1 MYKLIFCFFMI
12 GGSMAA
18 AADFSALVSPDAK
31 VEKLAGDMKFIEG
44 PVWMPAGFLLFSD
57 IPADQMMKWSP
68 SEGLSVFR
76 RPSHNSNGNTLDRQG
91 RLVTCECGSRG
102 VTRTE
107 KDGSV
112 TVLVDRYEGKRFNS
126 PNDVVVKSDGS
137 VWFSDPNYNIPKGEK
152 QEQEHLLVYRLDPQT
167 KKIEPVAG
175 WDFDKPNG
183 LCFSLDEKK
192 LYIADSGKP
201 HHIRVFD
208 VHEDGTLSGGEV
220 FCVIEKGVPDGFRC
234 DELGNIWSSGGDGV
248 YVFSPAGELLGKIPV
263 PQTPANLCFGG
274 SDGKM
279 LYVTARTSL
288 YGIHVNVRAGQTKP
302 GH

>member
-1 MYKLIFCFFMI
+1 MYKLLFCFFVI
-12 GGSMAA
+12 GGSMSL
-18 AADFSALVSPDAK
+18 AADFSRLVSPDAK
-31 VEKLAGDMKFIEG
+31 VEKLAGDMKFLEG
-44 PVWMPAGFLLFSD
+44 PVWMPAGFLVFSD

-68 SEGLSVFR
+68 SDGLSVFR
-76 RPSHNSNGNTLDRQG
+76 KPSHNSNGNTLDRQG
-91 RLVTCECGSRG
+91 RLVTCETGSRQ

-107 KDGSV
+107 GDGSV
-112 TVLVDRYEGKRFNS
+112 SVLVDRYQGKRFNS

-152 QEQEHLLVYRLDPQT
+152 QEQEHLLVYRLDPAT

-208 VHEDGTLSGGEV
+208 VKSDDTLNDGGV
-220 FCVIEKGVPDGFRC
+220 FCAVDRGVPDGFRC
-234 DELGNIWSSGGDGV
+234 DELGNIWSSAGDGV
-248 YVFSPAGELLGKIPV
+248 DVFSPEGKLLGKIAV
-263 PQTPANLCFGG
+263 PQTPSNLCFGG
-274 SDGKM
+274 SDGKTI
-279 LYVTARTSL
+279 YITARTAL
-288 YGIHVNVRAGQTKP
+288 YRIHVNVRGAVRIAG
-302 GH
+302 H